1 MESPDVMKM
10 YVSHASHA
18 FQYAQFQ
25 QLQKRTKYKKI
36 GAHRFFYLYM

>member
-18 FQYAQFQ
+18 FQFAQFQ